1 MAKVIWSDHALNDI
15 EQISEYISKD
25 SPERASLFVAR
36 LIDAAEKMTEFPY
49 LGRTI
54 PEVIREEYR
63 ETKYG
68 AYRIM
73 YKVEEYGIIL
83 LAVVHS
89 AKDWKPEYL

>member
-1 MAKVIWSDHALNDI
+1 MILNKSLNTLI
-15 EQISEYISKD
+15 KD

-36 LIDAAEKMTEFPY
+36 LIDAAEQMAEFPY
-49 LGRTI
+49 SGRTV
-54 PEVIREEYR
+54 PEVRKEEYR

-73 YKVEEYGIIL
+73 YKVEEHGIIL

-89 AKDWKPEYL
+89 ARDWKYQ